1 MPQTQQ
7 NGNQQSNTATT
18 EDGSSSSLQNANSKL
33 SEYFAS
39 IEGKKISMST
49 MRNEIFNALFD
60 GATDNPSV
68 GKYYIFEY
76 DPKFKDQLKVWDQF
90 PLIQVME
97 FKKGNVL
104 GANLH
109 HVNAK
114 SRLSAI
120 NNNRFPESI
129 LRYYIP
135 KNADSIFFEV
145 DDLDVPKLSQFPLEK
160 FHRNR

>member
-18 EDGSSSSLQNANSKL
+18 EDGSSSSSQNGSSKL
-33 SEYFAS
+33 SSYFAS
-39 IEGKKISMST
+39 IEGKKLSMST
-49 MRNEIFNALFD
+49 MRNEIFNTLFD
-60 GATDNPSV
+60 NATDKPIV

-76 DPKFKDQLKVWDQF
+76 DPKFKDQLKTWDQF
-90 PLIQVME
+90 PLIHVME

-109 HVNAK
+109 HVNTK
-114 SRLSAI
+114 SRLTAI
-120 NNNRFPESI
+120 NNNRFPEST

-145 DDLDVPKLSQFPLEK
+145 DDLDVTKLSQFPLEK

>member
-1 MPQTQQ
+1 MLQTQQ

-18 EDGSSSSLQNANSKL
+18 EDGSSSSLQNAYSKL

-39 IEGKKISMST
+39 IEGKKLSMST
-49 MRNEIFNALFD
+49 MRNEIFNTLFD
-60 GATDNPSV
+60 NATDKPIV

-90 PLIQVME
+90 PLIHVME

-109 HVNAK
+109 HTSTK

-120 NNNRFPESI
+120 NNNRFPEST

-145 DDLDVPKLSQFPLEK
+145 DELDVPKLSQFPLEK

>member
-7 NGNQQSNTATT
+7 NGKQQSATATT
-18 EDGSSSSLQNANSKL
+18 ENGSSSSLQNENSKL

-49 MRNEIFNALFD
+49 MRNDIFNALFD
-60 GATDNPSV
+60 GATDNPTS

-76 DPKFKDQLKVWDQF
+76 DPKFKDQLKTWDQF
-90 PLIQVME
+90 PFVHVME
-97 FKKGNVL
+97 FKKGNML
-104 GANLH
+104 AANLH
-109 HVNAK
+109 HINAK
-114 SRLSAI
+114 ARLTAI
-120 NNNRFPESI
+120 NNNRFPEST

>member
-1 MPQTQQ
+1 
-7 NGNQQSNTATT
+7 
-18 EDGSSSSLQNANSKL
+18 
-33 SEYFAS
+33 
-39 IEGKKISMST
+39 MST

-90 PLIQVME
+90 PLIHVME

-109 HVNAK
+109 HANAK
-114 SRLSAI
+114 SRLTAI
-120 NNNRFPESI
+120 NNNRFPEST

>member
-1 MPQTQQ
+1 MLQTQQ

-18 EDGSSSSLQNANSKL
+18 EDGSSSSSQNGSSKL
-33 SEYFAS
+33 SSYFAS

-49 MRNEIFNALFD
+49 MSNEIFNALFD

-76 DPKFKDQLKVWDQF
+76 DPKFKDQLKTWDQF
-90 PLIQVME
+90 PLIHVME

-109 HVNAK
+109 HVNTK
-114 SRLSAI
+114 SRLTAI

-129 LRYYIP
+129 LRYTYQRMQIVFSL
-135 KNADSIFFEV
+135 K
-145 DDLDVPKLSQFPLEK
+145 
-160 FHRNR
+160 

>member
-18 EDGSSSSLQNANSKL
+18 EDGNSNSLQNANSKL

-39 IEGKKISMST
+39 IEGKKISMSA

-90 PLIQVME
+90 PLIC
-97 FKKGNVL
+97 L
-104 GANLH
+104 LYT
-109 HVNAK
+109 
-114 SRLSAI
+114 SPSPR
-120 NNNRFPESI
+120 
-129 LRYYIP
+129 
-135 KNADSIFFEV
+135 D
-145 DDLDVPKLSQFPLEK
+145 
-160 FHRNR
+160 